1 MRKHLLL
8 SILLILGSILCA
20 QNKEHKT
27 YVKDVNSPGS
37 IHQDDLIS
45 CVLTMSYYEDE
56 NGNWVYDG
64 PFSIVGKER
73 IPYNDTKLGAGDAN
87 VLYEMYGNY
96 TNGKLD
102 GKWSLERKYD
112 FKSLKGVK
120 DPYEYK
126 KTGSFVNGI
135 PTGDW
140 DYTFTKNKVE
150 SSIHFTIKDGKPVGQ
165 FYSQGFEIDCVGSAK
180 DGVLEQYEEKYRGK
194 TERKSVYYKGVD
206 VSVNSEM
213 AKKYADGKI
222 SIEELNDN
230 NYFVYKY
237 DIPVLSKVIQYIF
250 SDDFKLIFNKEFLQ
264 KSIDKNYWNNDWL
277 SASGSEVLK
286 MQYPFWTA
294 TKVNEYIANVERVVY
309 YDYNAGSTNG
319 GKTANY
325 LTWYIENVENI
336 YNSKTPSIKYV
347 QYKKIKAAIDKKK
360 QELYVQE
367 IKQAITQKTS
377 IEELSALMN
386 DKSQQIDLLS
396 EDNKQS
402 VANYYTTKFNE
413 LEQKEITLIMEA
425 IKGNFDVKIMDGII
439 ANYPK
444 KPQYKAFSEKSKA
457 LIDEALIKQPQAIEA
472 SKALCK
478 ALDQI
483 VLVSKNKKIVKKP
496 TETLSAEY
504 QANPSN
510 WDVFVGGTSNIAEK
524 IAPFCPMD
532 NYRINSV
539 ADYLE
544 DGSFSY
550 IVEWT
555 KIVSKKEQVK
565 YTSVFVVTK
574 DKQHVDL
581 NSFDFSKAENK

>member
-1 MRKHLLL
+1 MLF
-8 SILLILGSILCA
+8 IGSIVFA

-27 YVKDVNSPGS
+27 YVVDKETPTYGYR
-37 IHQDDLIS
+37 DDRIS

-56 NGNWVYDG
+56 NGTRVYDG
-64 PFSIVGKER
+64 PFSIIGKETV
-73 IPYNDTKLGAGDAN
+73 PSYEVGVGACNVD
-87 VLYEMYGNY
+87 VLYEMNGNY

-102 GKWSLERKYD
+102 GKYSLKRKYNLKTD
-112 FKSLKGVK
+112 KGVIG
-120 DPYEYK
+120 PNEWVI
-126 KTGSFVNGI
+126 TGCFVNGI
-135 PTGDW
+135 PTGEW
-140 DYTFTKNKVE
+140 NYTYTKKKLE
-150 SSIHFTIKDGKPVGQ
+150 SAIHFTLQEGKLVGR
-165 FYSQGFEIDCVGSAK
+165 FYSQGFEIDCNGNAK
-180 DGVLEQYEEKYRGK
+180 DGVLEKYEEKYRGT
-194 TERKSVYYKGVD
+194 TERKSDYYKGID
-206 VSVNSEM
+206 ISINTDM

-264 KSIDKNYWNNDWL
+264 KSIDKNYWDNDWL

-309 YDYNAGSTNG
+309 YDYNAGNTNG

-457 LIDEALIKQPQAIEA
+457 LIDEALIKQPQAIEV

-532 NYRINSV
+532 NYRIKSV